1 MKTENIEIC
10 QYPWAWICRKCMYIS
25 NESNRLHARNVIPSH
40 GNLHP
45 HMQHC
50 TRWTWMYVSD
60 SGLHVD
66 SAEIKIE
73 IFEFHSTTNNSLRT
87 LSFTLFYSDAIEKVR
102 ALRAHWLVAVVH
114 RYSAKCEKSK
124 KKNRLSCQTRQQ
136 QQQRYLFTHYTRAR
150 VDAKFTHE
158 FSWVKSEEK
167 LFPDSRS
174 IARDSSFF
182 KRLLL
187 VIAYHLAA
195 VVHKVPTTHINVY
208 DCGTWQPIH
217 AHAWS
222 IHTCTNVRTW
232 KCLGFVAARS
242 RESVHFASQIAEV
255 KRSHPSY
262 THIFCFFH
270 FPSLFILCIRQKFTR
285 PFRFGFSLCG
295 VCESGCVQ
303 HK

>member
-124 KKNRLSCQTRQQ
+124 KKKSFILPNTTATAAT
-136 QQQRYLFTHYTRAR
+136 LFIYTLHTSPRRCKIYTRI
-150 VDAKFTHE
+150 FM
-158 FSWVKSEEK
+158 SEEWRK
-167 LFPDSRS
+167 TFSRFEVNS
-174 IARDSSFF
+174 KRFF
-182 KRLLL
+182 
-187 VIAYHLAA
+187 
-195 VVHKVPTTHINVY
+195 
-208 DCGTWQPIH
+208 
-217 AHAWS
+217 
-222 IHTCTNVRTW
+222 
-232 KCLGFVAARS
+232 
-242 RESVHFASQIAEV
+242 
-255 KRSHPSY
+255 
-262 THIFCFFH
+262 FF
-270 FPSLFILCIRQKFTR
+270 
-285 PFRFGFSLCG
+285 
-295 VCESGCVQ
+295 
-303 HK
+303 